1 MSAQPTMYI
10 ASVNMRK
17 RNAVTHAL
25 LNSNKNAHI
34 LFIQE
39 PWYDRIGT
47 ARKDSAHQGVDV
59 LGGVANPTWE
69 LIYPGTTEGQRPKVM
84 TYVRKP
90 SPQAH
95 KTPHFTAVPRLDLGL
110 HPTLQVIDVVFDN
123 EKWQVINFYH
133 DIRDHTSLQALLTL
147 DIDALTPTLVVGD
160 FNTHSRSWSP
170 PDTPCSHWA
179 TQLEEWAAVNL
190 LSLANN
196 PGEVT

>member
-25 LNSNKNAHI
+25 LNSNNNAHI

-47 ARKDSAHQGVDV
+47 VRKDSAHQGVDV
-59 LGGVANPTWE
+59 LGRVANPTWE

-84 TYVRKP
+84 TYVCKP